1 MAVTRGID
9 ADADT
14 VKGTRGRRGRLSH
27 GRSPQERTSAG
38 RPPRMRQAFAT
49 EPVSF
54 LRRIF
59 GEVILVM
66 SGQAA

>member
-1 MAVTRGID
+1 MEVLR
-9 ADADT
+9 
-14 VKGTRGRRGRLSH
+14 K
-27 GRSPQERTSAG
+27 RTSAG
-38 RPPRMRQAFAT
+38 RPPRIRRAFAT

-66 SGQAA
+66 SGRAA

>member
-1 MAVTRGID
+1 MEVLRKKDKRWEATKDEASV
-9 ADADT
+9 
-14 VKGTRGRRGRLSH
+14 V
-27 GRSPQERTSAG
+27 
-38 RPPRMRQAFAT
+38 T

-54 LRRIF
+54 LRRSS